1 LPANLALEGRR
12 KKIDKKG
19 SNPFDS
25 KADTKNP
32 SIHSST
38 GRSGTYSEM
47 RPVPDILARN
57 QLGSGLS
64 VQIQEIEDIKN
75 NVPCVR

>member
-1 LPANLALEGRR
+1 
-12 KKIDKKG
+12 
-19 SNPFDS
+19 
-25 KADTKNP
+25 
-32 SIHSST
+32 
-38 GRSGTYSEM
+38 M

-75 NVPCVR
+75 NVSLRTLDRNPPILEILCRRRLIQYFSGLPHEPKTQET